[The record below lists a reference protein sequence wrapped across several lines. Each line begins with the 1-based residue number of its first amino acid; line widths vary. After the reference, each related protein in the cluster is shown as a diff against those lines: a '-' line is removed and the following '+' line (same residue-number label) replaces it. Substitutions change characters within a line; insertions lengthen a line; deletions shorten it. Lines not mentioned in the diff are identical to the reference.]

1 MGSDGAASGPA
12 STSTPASDTAPPS
25 APSLVDWD
33 LARKVAAGALIL
45 KPSPATYRTAPLQ
58 SQFDELTARAEFLV
72 TQSTGLK
79 SAHGAARAKVVDR
92 SGWATANVRSM
103 QRLVGSALTVRET
116 DKGPRLGKHALA
128 VGQVATGT
136 QLGLMLA
143 YMATRVLGQY
153 DLLISEEDPADQDLV
168 SYVGPNVTA
177 IEERY
182 GFAPNE
188 FRLWLALHEVT
199 HRMQFTAVPW
209 LRDHFVALVSEV
221 LEPLQADPQ
230 NLLDTIRRVVD
241 EVRAGHNP
249 LRENGV
255 AGLLATPEQRLAI
268 GRISG
273 MMSLLEGHGDVVM
286 DRAGATEVPG
296 AAGFSKVL
304 HDRRTNP
311 RGLARFMNR
320 LLGMEAKMRQYAEGE
335 KFVQAV
341 EAAGGPELLA
351 RVWRGPEWLPTLEE
365 IRTPGDWVAR
375 AGGAA
380 VALNGVNGGGA

>member
-1 MGSDGAASGPA
+1 MGSESDGAASGPA
-12 STSTPASDTAPPS
+12 PTSTPASDP

-45 KPSPATYRTAPLQ
+45 KPAPATYRTAPLQ

-92 SGWATANVRSM
+92 AGWATANVRSM

-255 AGLLATPEQRLAI
+255 AGIA
-268 GRISG
+268 
-273 MMSLLEGHGDVVM
+273 GH
-286 DRAGATEVPG
+286 PG
-296 AAGFSKVL
+296 AAPGHRAHLGDDEPARGAWGRGHGPGRRGRGSRGGRVL
-304 HDRRTNP
+304 QGPPRSPDQSPGPGPLHEPTAGHGGQDAPVRRG
-311 RGLARFMNR
+311 REVR
-320 LLGMEAKMRQYAEGE
+320 
-335 KFVQAV
+335 
-341 EAAGGPELLA
+341 AGGGGGWWPRA
-351 RVWRGPEWLPTLEE
+351 VGP
-365 IRTPGDWVAR
+365 GVAR
-375 AGGAA
+375 AR
-380 VALNGVNGGGA
+380 VASHPRGDPHTG

>member
-1 MGSDGAASGPA
+1 M
-12 STSTPASDTAPPS
+12 
-25 APSLVDWD
+25 VDWE
-33 LARKVAAGALIL
+33 LARKVATGALIL
-45 KPSPATYRTAPLQ
+45 KPAPATYRSAPLQ

-72 TQSTGLK
+72 TQSTGLH

-92 SGWATANVRSM
+92 AGWAGANVRSM
-103 QRLVGSALTVRET
+103 QRLVGSALTVQET
-116 DKGPRLGKHALA
+116 GKGPRLGPHALA
-128 VGQVATGT
+128 VGRVATGT

-153 DLLISEEDPADQDLV
+153 DLLISEEDPNDQDLV
-168 SYVGPNVTA
+168 SYVGPNVVA

-182 GFAPNE
+182 GFATAE

-209 LRDHFVALVSEV
+209 LRDHFVSLVGEV
-221 LEPLQADPQ
+221 LKPLQADPQ
-230 NLLDTIRRVVD
+230 NLLDTLRRLLE
-241 EVRAGHNP
+241 EVRSGHNP
-249 LRENGV
+249 LSENGV
-255 AGLLATPEQRLAI
+255 AGVLATPEQRIAI

-286 DRAGATEVPG
+286 DRAGAAEVPG

-304 HDRRTNP
+304 HDRRTHP
-311 RGLARFMNR
+311 RGLAKFMSR
-320 LLGMEAKMRQYAEGE
+320 LLGLEAKMRQYAEGE

-341 EAAGGPELLA
+341 ETAGGPDLLA

-365 IRTPGDWVAR
+365 IRTPADWVTR

-380 VALNGVNGGGA
+380 VALSGGAA

>member
-1 MGSDGAASGPA
+1 MGSDGAAVIPSSAPA
-12 STSTPASDTAPPS
+12 TAPAT
-25 APSLVDWD
+25 APSMVDWD

-45 KPSPATYRTAPLQ
+45 KPAPATYRSAPLQ

-72 TQSTGLK
+72 TQSTGLH

-92 SGWATANVRSM
+92 SGWARANVRSM
-103 QRLVGSALTVRET
+103 QRLVGSALTVPQTES
-116 DKGPRLGKHALA
+116 GPRLGKHALA
-128 VGQVATGT
+128 VGQVASGT

-168 SYVGPNVTA
+168 FYVGPNVVA

-182 GFAPNE
+182 GFATNE

-209 LRDHFVALVSEV
+209 LRDHFVSLVSEV

-230 NLLDTIRRVVD
+230 TMLDTIRRVAD
-241 EVRAGHNP
+241 EVRSGNKPWRESGAAGM
-249 LRENGV
+249 
-255 AGLLATPEQRLAI
+255 LATPAQRLAI
-268 GRISG
+268 ARISG

-286 DRAGATEVPG
+286 DRAGAAEVPG

-304 HDRRTNP
+304 HERRTNP
-311 RGLARFMNR
+311 RGLAKFMSR
-320 LLGMEAKMRQYAEGE
+320 LLGLEAKMRQYAEGE
-335 KFVQAV
+335 KFVQSV

-351 RVWRGPEWLPTLEE
+351 RVWRGPEWLPTLDE
-365 IRTPGDWVAR
+365 IRSPADWVAR

-380 VALNGVNGGGA
+380 VALSGGVV